1 MFNFKNRKNMMTYSF
16 NNLFDELLNEAPVVF
31 RDVYHN
37 QGNYSINTTEDGR
50 KELVINVAGHNP
62 KDVEVNVTENQIH
75 VIAKAEKVNSVV
87 GNVNLKFTVGKD
99 YDGTTSQASIE
110 NGVLTIVLDKKEER
124 KAKKVKI
131 KF

>member
-1 MFNFKNRKNMMTYSF
+1 MFNLKKKNIMIYAF
-16 NNLFDELLNEAPVVF
+16 NSLFDELLNEAPVVF

-37 QGNYSINTTEDGR
+37 QGNYSINTSEDGR
-50 KELVINVAGHNP
+50 KELIINVAGHNP
-62 KDVEVNVTENQIH
+62 KDVDVNVTENEIH
-75 VIAKAEKVNSVV
+75 IQAKAEKVNSVV

-99 YDGTTSQASIE
+99 YDGTTAQASIE

>member
-1 MFNFKNRKNMMTYSF
+1 MFNLKKKNIMNYAF
-16 NNLFDELLNEAPVVF
+16 NTLFDELLNEKPVVF

-37 QGNYSINTTEDGR
+37 QGNYSINTNEDGR
-50 KELVINVAGHNP
+50 KELIVNVAGHNP
-62 KDVEVNVTENQIH
+62 KDVEVNVTENEIHIH
-75 VIAKAEKVNSVV
+75 VEAEKVNSVI

-99 YDGTTSQASIE
+99 YDGTTSQATIE
-110 NGVLTIVLDKKEER
+110 NGILTIVLDKKEER

>member
-1 MFNFKNRKNMMTYSF
+1 MTYAF
-16 NNLFDELLNEAPVVF
+16 NTLFDELLNERPVVF

-37 QGNYSINTTEDGR
+37 QGHYSINTTEDGR
-50 KELVINVAGHNP
+50 KELMINVAGHNP
-62 KDVEVNVTENQIH
+62 KDVDVNVTENEIH
-75 VIAKAEKVNSVV
+75 ISAKAEKVNSVI
-87 GNVNLKFTVGKD
+87 GDVNLKFTVGKD